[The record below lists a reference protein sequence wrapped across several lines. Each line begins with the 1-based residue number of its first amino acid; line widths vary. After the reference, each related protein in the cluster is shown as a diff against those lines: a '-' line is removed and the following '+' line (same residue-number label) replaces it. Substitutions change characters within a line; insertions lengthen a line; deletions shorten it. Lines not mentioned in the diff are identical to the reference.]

1 MPTELELRL
10 RGDHITLDQLLKATG
25 VADSGGQAKAMV
37 AAGGVAVDGR
47 QELRKT
53 CKLHAGQVVTLADV
67 RIRVLGM
74 DDAAAPVRAPR
85 AGPARARPAFK
96 PRAAKPGPG
105 GGGAD

>member
-37 AAGGVAVDGR
+37 ADGGVSVDG
-47 QELRKT
+47 QPELRKT
-53 CKLHAGQVVTLADV
+53 AKLHAGQVVTLGDV
-67 RIRVLGM
+67 RIRVLGA
-74 DDAAAPVRAPR
+74 DEAPAPAKAPR

-96 PRAAKPGPG
+96 SRAAKPKDGDAG
-105 GGGAD
+105 